1 MIVHSRTSPCLGF
14 LSFLGQVLLSTGCSR
29 ASVTPASTPAM
40 HVETSEVTA
49 VDSPTVLRLTGSL
62 KGRKQ
67 VDLGAN
73 AAGRVVRTFV
83 ERGDEVKEGM
93 VIAQLDT
100 RSAALSLVEAKVQVR
115 ASLIQEEINKADCAR
130 SEKLW
135 AKNAISLAEYEQ
147 ATAKC
152 KTAPLGREAAEV
164 VRDIKSKNVSDGAI
178 RAPFSGTISERY
190 IEVGEYVQPTS
201 RVVSIV
207 QTDELRLELSVPE
220 ANVASLRTG
229 ADVTFTVAAHSGKTF
244 HGIVRFVSGAVR
256 ATTRDLVAEAVVPNP
271 EKLLRPGMFADIS
284 LSTGSER
291 LLSVPLASV
300 FERQEQKRVYV
311 VQNGRLWERVL
322 QVGPEVNGRLT
333 ARSGLSLGNK
343 VVTSELDNLTNGAMV
358 E

>member
-1 MIVHSRTSPCLGF
+1 MIVHDRTGPCLGF
-14 LSFLGQVLLSTGCSR
+14 LSFLGHVLLSAGCSR
-29 ASVTPASTPAM
+29 ASVTPAIPPPL

-49 VDSPTVLRLTGSL
+49 VDAPTVLRITGSL

-67 VDLGAN
+67 ADLGAN
-73 AAGRVVRTFV
+73 ATGRVLRTFV

-100 RSAALSLVEAKVQVR
+100 RSAALSLVEAKVQVK
-115 ASLIQEEINKADCAR
+115 ASLMQEEINKADCAR

-135 AKNAISLAEYEQ
+135 AKNVISVAEYDQ
-147 ATAKC
+147 STAKC
-152 KTAPLGREAAEV
+152 KTAPLGREAAEAS
-164 VRDIKSKNVSDGAI
+164 RDIKSKNVSDGAI

-201 RVVSIV
+201 KVVSIV
-207 QTDELRLELSVPE
+207 QTGDLRLEFSVPE
-220 ANVASLRTG
+220 ADVANLRTG
-229 ADVTFTVAAHSGKTF
+229 ADVTFTVAAYSGKTF

-311 VQNGRLWERVL
+311 VQDGCLWERVL
-322 QVGPEVNGRLT
+322 QVGPEVNSRLT
-333 ARSGLSLGNK
+333 ARSGIKPGDR
-343 VVTSELDNLTNGAMV
+343 VVTSKLDDLTNGARV

>member
-1 MIVHSRTSPCLGF
+1 MIVHYRTGPCLGF
-14 LSFLGQVLLSTGCSR
+14 LSFLGHVLISAGCSR
-29 ASVTPASTPAM
+29 APVTHAITPPL
-40 HVETSEVTA
+40 HVETSEATA
-49 VDSPTVLRLTGSL
+49 VDAPTVLRITGSL

-67 VDLGAN
+67 ADLGAN
-73 AAGRVVRTFV
+73 ATGRVLRTFV

-100 RSAALSLVEAKVQVR
+100 RSAALSLVEAKVQVK
-115 ASLIQEEINKADCAR
+115 ASLMQEEINKADCAR

-135 AKNAISLAEYEQ
+135 AKNVISVAEYDQ
-147 ATAKC
+147 STAKC
-152 KTAPLGREAAEV
+152 KTAPFGREAAEV
-164 VRDIKSKNVSDGAI
+164 SRDIRSKNVSDGAI

-201 RVVSIV
+201 KVVSIV
-207 QTDELRLELSVPE
+207 QTGDLRLEFSVPE
-220 ANVASLRTG
+220 ADVAHLRAG
-229 ADVTFTVAAHSGKTF
+229 ADVTFTVAAYSGKTF

-256 ATTRDLVAEAVVPNP
+256 ATTRDLVAEAVVANP

-291 LLSVPLASV
+291 LPSVALASV

-311 VQNGRLWERVL
+311 VQDGRLWERVL

-333 ARSGLSLGNK
+333 ARGGIKPGDK
-343 VVTSELDNLTNGAMV
+343 VVTSKLDNLTNGARV